1 MPGPVFH
8 APAET
13 DESGG
18 SLEHRQHTDPHFFRR
33 DKNGM
38 VKLKLN
44 LSPEEAT
51 LIEEAANGTPLM
63 VYVHR
68 ILIDRA
74 RFHTRRSTRDTAL
87 VIDDIDDDEL

>member
-1 MPGPVFH
+1 MSSPVFH
-8 APAET
+8 APADDDT
-13 DESGG
+13 DG
-18 SLEHRQHTDPHFFRR
+18 SVEHRPSDPHLFRR

-38 VKLKLN
+38 VKLKIN

-68 ILIDRA
+68 VLIDRA
-74 RFHTRRSTRDTAL
+74 RFHARRSIRDAAL
-87 VIDDIDDDEL
+87 VIDEEP